1 MTSHTDLLTQA
12 AALLREAIVMPTV
25 GLSDQ
30 EAGEVLIATETAGR
44 LLDGLRAVTAADIN
58 DRCRYELGAEAMCQK
73 FGHTRTIPFLEYLI
87 RIPAADAR
95 RRIRLGTQI
104 LPSVGFTG
112 QVLPPKQPILAAA
125 ITEGVIGVDTAAH
138 LVRLVKRAEATT
150 DPAVLDSVITDL
162 VEQGSFLSPDL
173 VAVQVTQWET
183 VLDADGLEPRAEA
196 MHTRRAFRLG
206 KESFGMTP
214 FSGLLEPLDA
224 GLFKAMFTDA
234 DAATGPRFLSDA
246 DRVNG
251 TTTSIA
257 EDGTE
262 TTVDRDTRT
271 PEQRN
276 ADIVL
281 GTLKAGLRASAK
293 ETGGM
298 RPTTTVSIV
307 VTLDDLKNST
317 GAGWVDQVAEP
328 LSISTV
334 QQALCDAQSQ
344 QVLLGTFGEVLYLG
358 PLVRLFSDAQKRA
371 LAVRDGSTCVW
382 DCATPARQCDAH
394 HVIEHSKGG
403 STDIDN
409 ALLLCSAHHHMLHAS
424 GYTIRMVNGIPFL
437 QAPLWVDP
445 SGTWRPMGKA
455 RTAHPTL
462 SMFDGVSSSLPLPP
476 EVFVIPNKVAGMP
489 STRSRSIEPDAT
501 PETTPET
508 VVEAPMV
515 LKPQGKMIPNP
526 IAGMPST
533 RESSVAPEATPVA
546 AESGWYVEGDEDAGT
561 SGASLGCSARVTGGP
576 ISEPT
581 KRPRARRP
589 VRSTISFGDLT
600 RPQSPAQRRQLITT
614 FSTPPPPPERQ

>member
-12 AALLREAIVMPTV
+12 AALLREAIAMPTV

-30 EAGEVLIATETAGR
+30 QAGEVLIATETAGR
-44 LLDGLRAVTAADIN
+44 LLDGLRAITAADIN
-58 DRCRYELGAEAMCQK
+58 DRCRYELGAEAMCHK

-104 LPSVGFTG
+104 LPTVGITG
-112 QVLPPKQPILAAA
+112 QVLPPKQPLLAAA
-125 ITEGVIGVDTAAH
+125 VVDGVIGVETAAH
-138 LVRLVKRAEATT
+138 LARLVKRAESST
-150 DPAVLDSVITDL
+150 DTEVLDTVITDL

-224 GLFKAMFTDA
+224 GLLKAMFTDA
-234 DAATGPRFLSDA
+234 DAATGPRFLSDE

-251 TTTSIA
+251 TMTTLH
-257 EDGTE
+257 EDGSE

-307 VTLDDLKNST
+307 VTLDDLKNTT

-328 LSISTV
+328 LAITTV

-424 GYTIRMVNGIPFL
+424 GYTIRMVNGVPFL

-445 SGTWRPMGKA
+445 AGTWRPMGKA

-462 SMFDGVSSSLPLPP
+462 SAFDGTAVSSLPVPP
-476 EVFVIPNKVAGMP
+476 SVFVIPNKVAGMP
-489 STRSRSIEPDAT
+489 STRNRSIESDAT
-501 PETTPET
+501 LET
-508 VVEAPMV
+508 VTEAPMV
-515 LKPQGKMIPNP
+515 VPPRGKMIPNP

-533 RESSVAPEATPVA
+533 RETFIAPEATPVA
-546 AESGWYVEGDEDAGT
+546 AEAGWYVEGADDTDT
-561 SGASLGCSARVTGGP
+561 SGTSLGCSIRVTGGP
-576 ISEPT
+576 ISEPK
-581 KRPRARRP
+581 KRPVARRP
-589 VRSTISFGDLT
+589 VRPTISFGDLA
-600 RPQSPAQRRQLITT
+600 RPQSPAQRRQLITA
-614 FSTPPPPPERQ
+614 FSTPPPPPPERQ

>member
-12 AALLREAIVMPTV
+12 AALLREAIAMPTV
-25 GLSDQ
+25 GLNDQ
-30 EAGEVLIATETAGR
+30 QAGEVLIATETAGR
-44 LLDGLRAVTAADIN
+44 LLDGLRAMTAADIN
-58 DRCRYELGAEAMCQK
+58 DRCRYELGAEAMCHK

-150 DPAVLDSVITDL
+150 DPTVLDSVITDL

-262 TTVDRDTRT
+262 TTIDRDTRT

-276 ADIVL
+276 ADIIL

-328 LSISTV
+328 LAISTI

-394 HVIEHSKGG
+394 HIIEHSKGG

-424 GYTIRMVNGIPFL
+424 GYTIRMVNGVPFL

-462 SMFDGVSSSLPLPP
+462 SAFDGAMGASLPVPP
-476 EVFVIPNKVAGMP
+476 SVFAIPNKIAGMP
-489 STRSRSIEPDAT
+489 STRNRSIEPDAA
-501 PETTPET
+501 PET
-508 VVEAPMV
+508 VVETPVALTPR
-515 LKPQGKMIPNP
+515 GKMIPNP

-533 RESSVAPEATPVA
+533 RETFIAPEATPVTP
-546 AESGWYVEGDEDAGT
+546 ETGWYVEGQDDDRTIGCVERANDTLIAQPVT
-561 SGASLGCSARVTGGP
+561 SLR
-576 ISEPT
+576 
-581 KRPRARRP
+581 KRPP
-589 VRSTISFGDLT
+589 VRPTITLT
-600 RPQSPAQRRQLITT
+600 DFARPKSPAQRRRLVTT
-614 FSTPPPPPERQ
+614 FSTPPPRPRPETQ